1 MRRNSLDPARRRPKI
16 ASFHCNPWRRP
27 STACSLPTPRLDSGH
42 VHNKKR
48 DGRKNQGGGEAGHLD
63 RKQSPR
69 IIPSPRLELIKQ
81 RQAHQAHQKQQEA
94 DRQKGQI
101 LDFDKYR
108 AKNGQERR
116 GDRQNQTQ
124 GQKQKMIARI
134 AEKICALHCIAPI
147 KTIGRDRLEPL
158 SAGPAPPRSESAQAG
173 KIAWKRETQPQQDRF
188 SLGLEARSTRRLP
201 QWRQNPAIPMRRAS
215 LCKRRVIGNLRGK
228 RPSIESDNTPAARA
242 PLLGAAEMR
251 LKRLANRAGLRR
263 PKPAGSA
270 SGLPNLGA
278 CRL

>member
-1 MRRNSLDPARRRPKI
+1 MRRKSLDPARRRPKI
-16 ASFHCNPWRRP
+16 ACLHCNPWRRP

-69 IIPSPRLELIKQ
+69 IILSPRLELIKQ

-108 AKNGQERR
+108 AKDGQERR
-116 GDRQNQTQ
+116 SDRQNQTQ
-124 GQKQKMIARI
+124 SQKQKMIARI

-158 SAGPAPPRSESAQAG
+158 SVCRRRLARSPPKPAGSHGNAKPNPNKVVSR
-173 KIAWKRETQPQQDRF
+173 
-188 SLGLEARSTRRLP
+188 LGLKRNRPERLP
-201 QWRQNPAIPMRRAS
+201 RWRQSPAIPMRRAS
-215 LCKRRVIGNLRGK
+215 LCKRRVIGNLRGQ
-228 RPSIESDNTPAARA
+228 RPSIESDNNPAARA
-242 PLLGAAEMR
+242 PFIDAPKIQPNTFA
-251 LKRLANRAGLRR
+251 KRAGLGR
-263 PKPAGSA
+263 PKPSGQA